1 MLKVIK
7 GDLLESKEKYIVHQ
21 TNCCSTGAGG
31 LAYYLF
37 KKFPYADVYSCRDRS
52 MHLGWS
58 TDEIGS
64 RPAVEHDQPGTII
77 IRGNGKDQRY
87 VVGVMGQYYP
97 GGPGYGKHR
106 DIDGPIVRQRYF
118 HQALWELAQ
127 IENLESVAFPYGI
140 GCGLA
145 AGDWEVY
152 FKILN
157 NFADYLSGKVDVV
170 IYQKD

>member
-1 MLKVIK
+1 MLKVIR

-31 LAYYLF
+31 LAYHIF
-37 KKFPYADVYSCRDRS
+37 KRFPYADVYSCRDRS

-58 TDEIGS
+58 TDEIGN
-64 RPAVEHDQPGTII
+64 RPAIEADAPGTII
-77 IRGNGKDQRY
+77 IRGNGDDQRF
-87 VVGVMGQYYP
+87 VVGLMGQFYP
-97 GGPGYGKHR
+97 GGPNAAGL
-106 DIDGPIVRQRYF
+106 DDTIMRQKYF

-127 IENLESVAFPYGI
+127 IEGLESVAFPYGI

-145 AGDWEVY
+145 AGDWDVY
-152 FKILN
+152 SNILN
-157 NFADYLSGKVDVV
+157 NFADYLVGKADVV